1 MEVLLKDR
9 ISFYALPSSLE
20 NKTIV
25 KSYRKERYIFQ
36 GFESADRI
44 FFIKE
49 GIAKIIKFSSSGK
62 KMIMEYKKAGD
73 CVGLETLFQPADEIY
88 DFSLL
93 AVTNVKVDII
103 QRKDFEFF
111 MVDSPELSMDVIRQ
125 MGTRCK
131 TMSTL
136 LRDYTLNDIYG
147 KTVKTIEQLG
157 NDYGHLIKENA
168 MLIDLPLTNQELSH
182 IIGSSRETVSRVM
195 SQLKES
201 GMISMEHK
209 RIKIDNW
216 SSFCLFAENY

>member
-1 MEVLLKDR
+1 MELLLKDR
-9 ISFYALPSSLE
+9 SSFCTLPSSLE
-20 NKTIV
+20 SKTIA
-25 KSYRKERYIFQ
+25 KSYRRDRYIFQ
-36 GFESADRI
+36 GFEVADRI

-49 GIAKIIKFSSSGK
+49 GMAKIIKISSSGK

-73 CVGLETLFQPADEIY
+73 YVGLETLFQPNDEIY

-93 AVTNVKVDII
+93 AVSNVKVESI
-103 QRKDFEFF
+103 QRKEFEFF
-111 MVDSPELSMDVIRQ
+111 ILNSPELSMDVIRQ
-125 MGTRCK
+125 MGIRCK

-157 NDYGHLIKENA
+157 NEYGHPHKEDG
-168 MLIDLPLTNQELSH
+168 MLIDLPITNQELSN

-201 GMISMEHK
+201 GMVSMEHK

-216 SSFCLFAENY
+216 SGFCLYAENY